1 MMASMPHAAICI
13 ITDEAIGSKIRGIY
27 KMKGQFTSHLS
38 WICLYV
44 GFHTLGVYIH
54 NDTIL
59 AFGQFVSQILI
70 EPSLA
75 SLGYMGHHNGGYMNI
90 SINLMPLGPGDLLFH
105 HAIGLGLHVSI
116 LILLKGSLDASGSKL
131 SEYKTM
137 DQSSTYLASGFGDY
151 LFFNSTTLMNG
162 YNTFGP
168 NDLSIVSWGHFSVV

>member
-75 SLGYMGHHNGGYMNI
+75 SLGYMNI

-116 LILLKGSLDASGSKL
+116 LILLKGSLDASG
-131 SEYKTM
+131 
-137 DQSSTYLASGFGDY
+137 FGDY

>member
-131 SEYKTM
+131 IPHTRADK
-137 DQSSTYLASGFGDY
+137 LATPFKQVRM
-151 LFFNSTTLMNG
+151 L
-162 YNTFGP
+162 
-168 NDLSIVSWGHFSVV
+168 

>member
-1 MMASMPHAAICI
+1 MPHAAICI

-75 SLGYMGHHNGGYMNI
+75 SLGYMNI

-131 SEYKTM
+131 ISEERATPFKQVRM
-137 DQSSTYLASGFGDY
+137 L
-151 LFFNSTTLMNG
+151 
-162 YNTFGP
+162 
-168 NDLSIVSWGHFSVV
+168 

>member
-27 KMKGQFTSHLS
+27 KMKGQFTHHLS

-116 LILLKGSLDASGSKL
+116 LILLKGSLDASG
-131 SEYKTM
+131 
-137 DQSSTYLASGFGDY
+137 FGDY

>member
-59 AFGQFVSQILI
+59 AFGQFVFHL
-70 EPSLA
+70 
-75 SLGYMGHHNGGYMNI
+75 GHHNSHILNLHGPASLGYMNI

-131 SEYKTM
+131 IPHTRADK
-137 DQSSTYLASGFGDY
+137 LATPFKQVRM
-151 LFFNSTTLMNG
+151 L
-162 YNTFGP
+162 
-168 NDLSIVSWGHFSVV
+168 

>member
-59 AFGQFVSQILI
+59 AFGQFVFHW
-70 EPSLA
+70 
-75 SLGYMGHHNGGYMNI
+75 GHMNQHEMPI
-90 SINLMPLGPGDLLFH
+90 SWS
-105 HAIGLGLHVSI
+105 GLH
-116 LILLKGSLDASGSKL
+116 GSS
-131 SEYKTM
+131 
-137 DQSSTYLASGFGDY
+137 
-151 LFFNSTTLMNG
+151 
-162 YNTFGP
+162 
-168 NDLSIVSWGHFSVV
+168 

>member
-75 SLGYMGHHNGGYMNI
+75 SLGYMGHHNSHILILQGYMNEH
-90 SINLMPLGPGDLLFH
+90 SF
-105 HAIGLGLHVSI
+105 
-116 LILLKGSLDASGSKL
+116 
-131 SEYKTM
+131 
-137 DQSSTYLASGFGDY
+137 
-151 LFFNSTTLMNG
+151 
-162 YNTFGP
+162 
-168 NDLSIVSWGHFSVV
+168 

>member
-13 ITDEAIGSKIRGIY
+13 ITDEAIGSKI
-27 KMKGQFTSHLS
+27 S

-75 SLGYMGHHNGGYMNI
+75 SLGYMNI

-131 SEYKTM
+131 I
-137 DQSSTYLASGFGDY
+137 
-151 LFFNSTTLMNG
+151 
-162 YNTFGP
+162 P
-168 NDLSIVSWGHFSVV
+168 DLRATPFKQVRML